1 MKTRILTA
9 IAAICVLIPCLI
21 FSDTIIFPIAC
32 GIVSLIALFEITG
45 CIGIRKKWLLSVTT
59 FLYGAFISAVVTA
72 YFVGVKNS
80 PVFYSIFSMEKA
92 IVMVFAATFAYIF
105 LTFCFTMLSLGKI
118 KFLQAA
124 ELIVWTIYIMVGIM
138 SISLLRRQGDAG
150 VYLYGLIF
158 LGAWMTDT
166 GAYFIGVLF
175 GKHKLIPEVSP
186 KKTIEGAFGGILGCI
201 VGFVLYGFII
211 QSVCPDVKVNYVAI
225 IILASVISVVSQFGD
240 LVASYIKREREIK
253 DFGFIF
259 PGHGG
264 VLDRFDSIIAVA
276 PTIYFITYFT
286 ANSFPIFIC

>member
-1 MKTRILTA
+1 MLKRVITA
-9 IAAICVLIPCLI
+9 IVAICVLIPCLI
-21 FSDTIIFPIAC
+21 LSDTVIFPIAC
-32 GIVSLIALFEITG
+32 SIVALIALYEITG
-45 CIGIRKKWLLSVTT
+45 CIGVRKKWLISGMT
-59 FLYGAFISAVVTA
+59 FLYGALVSAVVTA

-80 PVFYSIFSMEKA
+80 AEFYSIFSMEKVV
-92 IVMVFAATFAYIF
+92 VMVFGATFAYIF
-105 LTFCFTMLSLGKI
+105 LTCCFTMLSLGEI

-124 ELIVWTIYIMVGIM
+124 ELITWTLYIMIGIM
-138 SISLLRRQGDAG
+138 SIALLRRQGDAG

-158 LGAWMTDT
+158 IGAWMTDT
-166 GAYFIGVLF
+166 GAYFVGVLF
-175 GKHKLIPEVSP
+175 GKHKLIPKVSP

-211 QSVCPDVKVNYVAI
+211 QSICDVKVNYVAMI
-225 IILASVISVVSQFGD
+225 VLATVIAVVSQFGD

-286 ANSFPIFIC
+286 ANSFPIFTC

>member
-1 MKTRILTA
+1 MLKRVITA
-9 IAAICVLIPCLI
+9 IVAICVLIPCLI
-21 FSDTIIFPIAC
+21 LSDTVIFPIAC
-32 GIVSLIALFEITG
+32 GIVALIALYEITG
-45 CIGIRKKWLLSVTT
+45 CIGVRKKWLISGMT
-59 FLYGAFISAVVTA
+59 FLYGALVSAVVTA

-80 PVFYSIFSMEKA
+80 AEFYSIFSMEKVV
-92 IVMVFAATFAYIF
+92 VMVFGATFAYIF
-105 LTFCFTMLSLGKI
+105 LTCCFTMLSLGEI

-124 ELIVWTIYIMVGIM
+124 ELITWTLYIMIGIM
-138 SISLLRRQGDAG
+138 SIALLRRQGDAG

-158 LGAWMTDT
+158 IGAWMTDT
-166 GAYFIGVLF
+166 GAYFVGVLF
-175 GKHKLIPEVSP
+175 GKHKLIPKVSP

-211 QSVCPDVKVNYVAI
+211 QSICDVKVNYVAM
-225 IILASVISVVSQFGD
+225 IILATVIAVVSQFGD

-286 ANSFPIFIC
+286 ANSFPIFTC

>member
-1 MKTRILTA
+1 MLKRVITA
-9 IAAICVLIPCLI
+9 IVAICVLIPCLI
-21 FSDTIIFPIAC
+21 LSDTVIFPIAC
-32 GIVSLIALFEITG
+32 GIVALIALYEITG
-45 CIGIRKKWLLSVTT
+45 CIGVRKKWLISGMT
-59 FLYGAFISAVVTA
+59 FLYGALVCVVVIA

-80 PVFYSIFSMEKA
+80 AEFYSIFSMEKLV
-92 IVMVFAATFAYIF
+92 VMMFGATFAYIF
-105 LTFCFTMLSLGKI
+105 LTCCFTMLTLGEI

-124 ELIVWTIYIMVGIM
+124 ELIAWTLYIMIGIM
-138 SISLLRRQGDAG
+138 SIALLRRQGDAG

-158 LGAWMTDT
+158 IGAWMTDT
-166 GAYFIGVLF
+166 GAYFVGVLF

-201 VGFVLYGFII
+201 AGFVLYGFII
-211 QSVCPDVKVNYVAI
+211 QSVCDVKVNYIAMI
-225 IILASVISVVSQFGD
+225 VIAAVIAVVSQFGD

-276 PTIYFITYFT
+276 PSIYFITYFT
-286 ANSFPIFIC
+286 ANSFPIFTC

>member
-1 MKTRILTA
+1 MLKRVLTA
-9 IAAICVLIPCLI
+9 IVAICVLIPCLI
-21 FSDTIIFPIAC
+21 LSDTIIFPIAC
-32 GIVSLIALFEITG
+32 SIVALIALYEITG
-45 CIGIRKKWLLSVTT
+45 CIGVRKKWLISGMT
-59 FLYGAFISAVVTA
+59 FLYGALVCVVVIA

-80 PVFYSIFSMEKA
+80 AEFYSIFSMEKLV
-92 IVMVFAATFAYIF
+92 VMMFGATFAYIF
-105 LTFCFTMLSLGKI
+105 LTCCFTMLTLGEI

-124 ELIVWTIYIMVGIM
+124 ELIAWTLYIMIGIM
-138 SISLLRRQGDAG
+138 SIALLRRQGDAG

-158 LGAWMTDT
+158 IGAWMTDT
-166 GAYFIGVLF
+166 GAYFVGVLF

-201 VGFVLYGFII
+201 AGFVLYGFII
-211 QSVCPDVKVNYVAI
+211 QSVCDVKVNYIAMI
-225 IILASVISVVSQFGD
+225 VIAAVIAVVSQFGD

-276 PTIYFITYFT
+276 PSIYFITYFT
-286 ANSFPIFIC
+286 ANSFPIFTC

>member
-1 MKTRILTA
+1 MLKRVITA
-9 IAAICVLIPCLI
+9 IVAICVLIPCLI
-21 FSDTIIFPIAC
+21 LSDTIIFPIAC
-32 GIVSLIALFEITG
+32 SIVALIALYEITG
-45 CIGIRKKWLLSVTT
+45 CIGVRKKWLISGMT
-59 FLYGAFISAVVTA
+59 FLYGALVCGVVIA

-80 PVFYSIFSMEKA
+80 AEFYSIFSMEKLV
-92 IVMVFAATFAYIF
+92 VMMFGATFAYIF
-105 LTFCFTMLSLGKI
+105 LTCCFTMLTLGEI

-124 ELIVWTIYIMVGIM
+124 ELIAWTLYIMIGIM
-138 SISLLRRQGDAG
+138 SIALLRRQGDAG

-158 LGAWMTDT
+158 IGAWMTDT
-166 GAYFIGVLF
+166 GAYFVGVLF

-201 VGFVLYGFII
+201 AGFVLYGFII
-211 QSVCPDVKVNYVAI
+211 QSVCDVKVNYIAMI
-225 IILASVISVVSQFGD
+225 VIAAVIAVVSQFGD

-276 PTIYFITYFT
+276 PSIYFITYFT
-286 ANSFPIFIC
+286 ANSFPIFTC

>member
-1 MKTRILTA
+1 MLKRVITA
-9 IAAICVLIPCLI
+9 IVAICVLIPCLI
-21 FSDTIIFPIAC
+21 LSDTVIFPIAC
-32 GIVSLIALFEITG
+32 GIVALIALYEITG
-45 CIGIRKKWLLSVTT
+45 CIGVRKKWLISGMT
-59 FLYGAFISAVVTA
+59 FLYGALVSAVVTA

-80 PVFYSIFSMEKA
+80 AEFYSIFSMEKVV
-92 IVMVFAATFAYIF
+92 VMVFGSTFAYIF
-105 LTFCFTMLSLGKI
+105 LTCCFTMLSLGEI

-124 ELIVWTIYIMVGIM
+124 ELITWTLYIMIGIM
-138 SISLLRRQGDAG
+138 SIALLRRQGDAG

-158 LGAWMTDT
+158 IGAWMTDT
-166 GAYFIGVLF
+166 GAYFVGVLF
-175 GKHKLIPEVSP
+175 GKHKLIPKVSP

-211 QSVCPDVKVNYVAI
+211 QSICDVKVNYVAM
-225 IILASVISVVSQFGD
+225 IILATVIAVVSQFGD

-286 ANSFPIFIC
+286 ANSCPIFS

>member
-1 MKTRILTA
+1 MLKRVITA
-9 IAAICVLIPCLI
+9 IVAICVLIPCLI
-21 FSDTIIFPIAC
+21 LSDTVIFPIAC
-32 GIVSLIALFEITG
+32 GIVALIALYEITG
-45 CIGIRKKWLLSVTT
+45 CIGVRKKWLISGMT
-59 FLYGAFISAVVTA
+59 FLYGALVSAVVTA

-80 PVFYSIFSMEKA
+80 AEFYSIFSMEKVV
-92 IVMVFAATFAYIF
+92 VMVFGATFAYIF
-105 LTFCFTMLSLGKI
+105 LTCCFTMLSLGEI

-124 ELIVWTIYIMVGIM
+124 ELITWTLYIMIGIM
-138 SISLLRRQGDAG
+138 SIALLRRQGDAG

-158 LGAWMTDT
+158 IGAWMTDT
-166 GAYFIGVLF
+166 GAYFVGVLF
-175 GKHKLIPEVSP
+175 GKHKLIPKVSP

-211 QSVCPDVKVNYVAI
+211 QSICDVKVNYVAMI
-225 IILASVISVVSQFGD
+225 VLATVIAVVSQFGD

-286 ANSFPIFIC
+286 ANSFPIFTC

>member
-1 MKTRILTA
+1 MLKRVITA
-9 IAAICVLIPCLI
+9 IVAICVLIPCLI
-21 FSDTIIFPIAC
+21 LSDTVIFPIAC
-32 GIVSLIALFEITG
+32 SIVALIALYEITG
-45 CIGIRKKWLLSVTT
+45 CIGIRKKWLISGLT
-59 FLYGAFISAVVTA
+59 FLYGALVSAVVTA

-80 PVFYSIFSMEKA
+80 AEFYSIFSMEKVV
-92 IVMVFAATFAYIF
+92 VMVFGATFAYIF
-105 LTFCFTMLSLGKI
+105 LTCCFTMLSLGEI

-124 ELIVWTIYIMVGIM
+124 ELITWTLYIMIGIM
-138 SISLLRRQGDAG
+138 SIALLRRQGDAG
-150 VYLYGLIF
+150 EYLYGLIF
-158 LGAWMTDT
+158 IGAWMTDT
-166 GAYFIGVLF
+166 GAYFVGVLF
-175 GKHKLIPEVSP
+175 GKHKLIPKVSP

-211 QSVCPDVKVNYVAI
+211 QSICDVKVNYVAMI
-225 IILASVISVVSQFGD
+225 VVATVISVVSQFGD

>member
-1 MKTRILTA
+1 MKTRVLTA

-32 GIVSLIALFEITG
+32 GIVALIALFEITG
-45 CIGIRKKWLLSVTT
+45 CIGIRKEWFLSVTT
-59 FLYGAFISAVVTA
+59 FLYGSFIAAVVTA

-80 PVFYSIFSMEKA
+80 SEFYSIFSMEK
-92 IVMVFAATFAYIF
+92 IVVMVFAATFAYVF

-124 ELIVWTIYIMVGIM
+124 ELIVWTIYIMIGIM

-166 GAYFIGVLF
+166 GAYFVGVLF

-186 KKTIEGAFGGILGCI
+186 KKTIEGAVGGVLGCI
-201 VGFVLYGFII
+201 GGFALYGFII
-211 QSVCPDVKVNYVAI
+211 QSVCSDVKVNYIAI

>member
-1 MKTRILTA
+1 MLKRVITA
-9 IAAICVLIPCLI
+9 IVAICVLIPCLI
-21 FSDTIIFPIAC
+21 LSDTVIFPIAC
-32 GIVSLIALFEITG
+32 SIVALIALYEITG
-45 CIGIRKKWLLSVTT
+45 CIGVRKKWLISGMT
-59 FLYGAFISAVVTA
+59 FLYGALVSAVVTA

-80 PVFYSIFSMEKA
+80 AEFYSIFSMEKVV
-92 IVMVFAATFAYIF
+92 VMVFGATCAYIF
-105 LTFCFTMLSLGKI
+105 LTCCFTMLSLGEI

-124 ELIVWTIYIMVGIM
+124 ELITWTLYIMIGIM
-138 SISLLRRQGDAG
+138 SIALLRRQGDAG

-158 LGAWMTDT
+158 IGAWMTDT
-166 GAYFIGVLF
+166 GAYFVGVLF
-175 GKHKLIPEVSP
+175 GKHKLIPKVSP

-211 QSVCPDVKVNYVAI
+211 QSICDVKVNYVAMI
-225 IILASVISVVSQFGD
+225 VLATVIAVVSQFGD

-286 ANSFPIFIC
+286 ANSFPIFTC

>member
-21 FSDTIIFPIAC
+21 WSDTILFPIAC
-32 GIVSLIALFEITG
+32 GIVALIALFEITG
-45 CIGIRKKWLLSVTT
+45 CIGIRKNWSLSVTT
-59 FLYGAFISAVVTA
+59 FLYGAFVSAVVTA
-72 YFVGVKNS
+72 YFIGVKNS
-80 PVFYSIFSMEKA
+80 SEFYSIFSMEKV

-124 ELIVWTIYIMVGIM
+124 ELIVWTIYIMIGIM
-138 SISLLRRQGDAG
+138 SIALLRRQGDSG

-166 GAYFIGVLF
+166 GAYFVGVLF

-186 KKTIEGAFGGILGCI
+186 KKTIEGAFGGVLGCI
-201 VGFVLYGFII
+201 GGFALYGFII

-225 IILASVISVVSQFGD
+225 IILASVISVVSQFGY
-240 LVASYIKREREIK
+240 LVASYIKRERGIK

>member
-1 MKTRILTA
+1 MLKRVITA
-9 IAAICVLIPCLI
+9 IVAICVLIPCLI
-21 FSDTIIFPIAC
+21 LSDTVIFPIAC
-32 GIVSLIALFEITG
+32 GIVALIALYEITG
-45 CIGIRKKWLLSVTT
+45 CIGVRKKWLISGMT
-59 FLYGAFISAVVTA
+59 FLYGALVSAVVTA

-80 PVFYSIFSMEKA
+80 AEFYSIFSMEKVV
-92 IVMVFAATFAYIF
+92 VMVFGATFAYIF
-105 LTFCFTMLSLGKI
+105 LTCCFTMLSLGEI

-124 ELIVWTIYIMVGIM
+124 ELITWTLYIMIGIM
-138 SISLLRRQGDAG
+138 SIALLRRQGDAG

-158 LGAWMTDT
+158 IGAWMTDT
-166 GAYFIGVLF
+166 GAYFVGVLF
-175 GKHKLIPEVSP
+175 GKHKLIPKVSP

-211 QSVCPDVKVNYVAI
+211 QSICDVKVNYVAMI
-225 IILASVISVVSQFGD
+225 VLATVIAVVSQFGD

-276 PTIYFITYFT
+276 PTIYFVTYFT
-286 ANSFPIFIC
+286 ANSFPIFTC

>member
-9 IAAICVLIPCLI
+9 IAAIGVLIPCLI
-21 FSDTIIFPIAC
+21 WSDTALFPIAC
-32 GIVSLIALFEITG
+32 GIVALIALFEITG

-59 FLYGAFISAVVTA
+59 FLYGAFISALVTS
-72 YFVGVKNS
+72 YFMNVKSS
-80 PVFYSIFSMEKA
+80 PIPYSIFSDEKTM
-92 IVMVFAATFAYIF
+92 VMIFAATFAYVF
-105 LTFCFTMLSLGKI
+105 LIFCFTMLSLGEI

-124 ELIVWTIYIMVGIM
+124 ELIAWTVYIMIGIM
-138 SISLLRRQGDAG
+138 SVALLRRQGHAG

-158 LGAWMTDT
+158 IGAWMTDT
-166 GAYFIGVLF
+166 GAYFVGVLF
-175 GKHKLIPEVSP
+175 GKHKLIPQVSP

-201 VGFVLYGFII
+201 AGFTLYGFII
-211 QSVCPDVKVNYVAI
+211 QSVSEVKVNYVAM
-225 IILASVISVVSQFGD
+225 ILLAIVISIVSQFGD
-240 LVASYIKREREIK
+240 LVASYIKRERGIK

-286 ANSFPIFIC
+286 ANSFPIFS

>member
-1 MKTRILTA
+1 MKTRVLTA

-21 FSDTIIFPIAC
+21 WSDTMLFPIAC
-32 GIVSLIALFEITG
+32 GIVALIALFEITG
-45 CIGIRKKWLLSVTT
+45 CIGIRKKWLLSSAT
-59 FLYGAFISAVVTA
+59 FLYGAFISAIVTY
-72 YFVGVKNS
+72 YFVNAKKS
-80 PVFYSIFSMEKA
+80 LIPHSIFASEKLT
-92 IVMVFAATFAYIF
+92 VMIFAATFAYIF
-105 LTFCFTMLSLGKI
+105 LVFCFTMLSLGEI

-124 ELIVWTIYIMVGIM
+124 ELIAWTVYIMIGIM
-138 SISLLRRQGDAG
+138 SIALLRRQGSVG

-158 LGAWMTDT
+158 IGAWMTDT
-166 GAYFIGVLF
+166 GAYFVGVLF
-175 GKHKLIPEVSP
+175 GKHKMIPKVSP
-186 KKTIEGAFGGILGCI
+186 KKTVEGAFGGILGCI
-201 VGFVLYGFII
+201 VGFVVYGLIM
-211 QSVCPDVKVNYVAI
+211 QLVSGVTVNYVAMI
-225 IILASVISVVSQFGD
+225 VLAAVISVVSQFGD